1 MSILPPFFHPKGG
14 QSFTALLFLALALL
28 ATALPASAATIL
40 VFGDSLSAGYGLPPK
55 SGWPHLLQRQL
66 DALEP
71 GAHRVI
77 DASASGET
85 TAGGVSR
92 LPRLLERHRPDVVV
106 LALGANDGLRGLPP
120 QAMQANLERMILMA
134 KQTGCEVVLVGMRL
148 PPNLGPEYTAE
159 FEAVYPRL
167 AARYPVHFVP
177 FLLEA
182 IALDPDAFQE
192 DGLHP
197 VQEAVPKLLETVW
210 PAIAAALQEVQKK
223 HGTASR
229 R

>member
-1 MSILPPFFHPKGG
+1 MSFPL
-14 QSFTALLFLALALL
+14 SLRRLTAGIALVFLTFLAW
-28 ATALPASAATIL
+28 PAAAATIL

-55 SGWPHLLQRQL
+55 SGWPYLLQRKL

-71 GAHRVI
+71 GVHRVI

-85 TAGGVSR
+85 TDGGIRR
-92 LPRLLERHRPDVVV
+92 LPPLLARQHPDVVV
-106 LALGANDGLRGLPP
+106 LELGANDGLNGLPP
-120 QAMQANLERMILMA
+120 KVMESNLERMILMA
-134 KQTGCEVVLVGMRL
+134 REAGCEVVLVGMKL

-167 AARYPVHFVP
+167 AAHHPVHFVP

-197 VQEAVPKLLETVW
+197 TLEAEPKLVETVW
-210 PAIAAALQEVQKK
+210 PAIASALEAVRKRSAAS
-223 HGTASR
+223 GR
-229 R
+229 

>member
-1 MSILPPFFHPKGG
+1 MRRL
-14 QSFTALLFLALALL
+14 TAAIAVVLL
-28 ATALPASAATIL
+28 ACVAWPAAAATIL

-55 SGWPHLLQRQL
+55 SGWPYLLQRKL

-71 GAHRVI
+71 GAHHVI

-85 TAGGVSR
+85 SDGGARR
-92 LPRLLERHRPDVVV
+92 LPSLLERHHPDVVV
-106 LALGANDGLRGLPP
+106 LELGANDGLNGLPP
-120 QAMQANLERMILMA
+120 KVMESNLERMILMA
-134 KQTGCEVVLVGMRL
+134 REAGCEVVLVGMKL

-167 AARYPVHFVP
+167 AAHHPVHFVP

-197 VQEAVPKLLETVW
+197 TLEAEPKLVETVW
-210 PAIAAALQEVQKK
+210 PAIASALEAVRKRSAAS
-223 HGTASR
+223 GR
-229 R
+229 

>member
-1 MSILPPFFHPKGG
+1 MRRL
-14 QSFTALLFLALALL
+14 TAAIAVVLLTCLAW
-28 ATALPASAATIL
+28 PAAAATIL
-40 VFGDSLSAGYGLPPK
+40 VFGDSLSAGYGLPPQ
-55 SGWPHLLQRQL
+55 SGWPYLLQRQL

-77 DASASGET
+77 DASVSGET
-85 TAGGVSR
+85 TAGGASR

-120 QAMQANLERMILMA
+120 KAMETNLERMILMA
-134 KQTGCEVVLVGMRL
+134 KQSGCEVVLVGMRL
-148 PPNLGPEYTAE
+148 PPNLGPDYTAE
-159 FEAVYPRL
+159 FDAVYPRL
-167 AARYPVHFVP
+167 ATRYPVHFVP

-197 VQEAVPKLLETVW
+197 VLEAVPKLSQTVW
-210 PAIAAALQEVQKK
+210 PAIASALEAVRKRGAAS
-223 HGTASR
+223 GR
-229 R
+229 